1 MISQLRDAN
10 ESPLD
15 LEEAIGVQR
24 RKKRVT
30 GGEMADGMWKTVECI
45 GMVEWRRDAVEKTS

>member
-1 MISQLRDAN
+1 MQLRDAN

-30 GGEMADGMWKTVECI
+30 GGGMADGMWKTVECI

>member
-1 MISQLRDAN
+1 MTGVRVQRHCYMQLQDAN

-15 LEEAIGVQR
+15 LEEAISVQR

-30 GGEMADGMWKTVECI
+30 GGEMADSM
-45 GMVEWRRDAVEKTS
+45 

>member
-1 MISQLRDAN
+1 MITGVRVQHHCYVQLQDAN

-15 LEEAIGVQR
+15 LEETISVQR

-30 GGEMADGMWKTVECI
+30 GGEMVDGM
-45 GMVEWRRDAVEKTS
+45 